1 MKTNFFLAAVLL
13 VTAFGYSQ
21 TYSAPDTGN
30 GSNNTFIGAGSGEP
44 DGTTVGDFNSFLGY
58 RSGRYSQ
65 GNSNTFVGYFAGSYH
80 IDSTGVYGN
89 NSCLGH
95 YSGQNLAGT
104 SNTCLG
110 FRSGDKASGSYNFF
124 GGGYAGETSNGDYN
138 VYAGYFAGRG
148 IKGTKNVFLGYNVGN
163 FGAGIEVSNSLY
175 IDNSSTSN
183 PLIYGEFDN
192 NILKFNAERVGIGFD
207 NNDEFGDF
215 PDNTLVNYDDY
226 RLFVRGG
233 ILAEEI
239 RIRSYVNWA
248 DYVFAEDYKLM
259 PLTEVEMYIAD
270 NGHLPNMPSAEEVEK
285 EGLELGN
292 IVKLQQEK
300 IEELT
305 LHLIEQEKE
314 IERLRTQNKRIEHLE
329 ARNVEIDE
337 LKAQVQLLLNK
348 Q

>member
-1 MKTNFFLAAVLL
+1 MKAKFFLAAGLL
-13 VTAFGYSQ
+13 ATVFGFSQ
-21 TYSAPDTGN
+21 TTAIYPANVS
-30 GSNNTFIGAGSGEP
+30 
-44 DGTTVGDFNSFLGY
+44 DGFA
-58 RSGRYSQ
+58 
-65 GNSNTFVGYFAGSYH
+65 NTFVGY
-80 IDSTGVYGN
+80 
-89 NSCLGH
+89 
-95 YSGQNLAGT
+95 LAGDD
-104 SNTCLG
+104 NV
-110 FRSGDKASGSYNFF
+110 N
-124 GGGYAGETSNGDYN
+124 GENN
-138 VYAGYFAGRG
+138 V
-148 IKGTKNVFLGYNVGN
+148 NVGN
-163 FGAGIEVSNSLY
+163 YAGRENTGGNYNVCVGNAAGQSSLADQNVYLGGNTAQHNELGGGNVIVGALAGRYSTGGSNVIIGSEAGHGTSTNNFSGESNVFIGFNAGKNMTTGEGNIFIGNAVGATQIPPDTNHTLC
-175 IDNSSTSN
+175 IDNQNIPN

-192 NILKFNAERVGIGFD
+192 NVIKFNAERVGIGFD
-207 NNDEFGDF
+207 TNSEFGDF

-259 PLTEVEMYIAD
+259 PLNEVAMYIAD

-292 IVKLQQEK
+292 IVKLHQEK

-314 IERLRTQNKRIEHLE
+314 ME
-329 ARNVEIDE
+329 A
-337 LKAQVQLLLNK
+337 LKKQVQLLLNK